1 MTKPKKKSSKWIIWG
16 LVGLLVILLAA
27 AAIKARKKP
36 KGESVETEKVTL
48 REIREIVSASGK
60 IYPEKEVKISSD
72 VSGEIVELYV
82 EEGDSVKAGQVLAKI
97 DPEAYI
103 SAVERA
109 NAAVSGSKSDLARSK
124 SAIETSS
131 AQIEQTK
138 SQVENTRR
146 IHERN
151 KKLMADGV
159 ISAQDFENSEANLAQ
174 LEANLRSAE
183 ANYRAAKQGAQSA
196 EFNVASAEA
205 SLKEIRTSLSRTTIT
220 APTAGIISQL
230 NVEQGERVV
239 GTIQMT
245 GTEMMRI
252 ANFNSMEVQ
261 VEVSENDILRV
272 SLGDT
277 ASIEVD
283 AYLDEKFKGVV
294 TEMASSA
301 SNTGTTQALTSDQ
314 VTNFIVKIRILPE
327 SYAALADKKMPFRPG
342 MSATVDIN
350 TNTAYNIVTIP
361 IQAVTTREKE
371 KKEGDSTSVKSTT
384 IVENT
389 TDKEIDEVVFVYEAD
404 TARMVKVVTGIQDN
418 EFIEIKSGLEVGQ
431 EVITGPYSTVS
442 RKLKNGMDLTRKEK
456 NDKEKDS
463 KSKGGK
469 DEEAD

>member
-1 MTKPKKKSSKWIIWG
+1 MTKPKKKSGKWIIWA
-16 LVGLLVILLAA
+16 LIALLVILIGV
-27 AAIKARKKP
+27 AAIKARQKP
-36 KGESVETEKVTL
+36 KGEPVETDKVAL

-60 IYPEKEVKISSD
+60 IFPEKEVKISSD
-72 VSGEIVELYV
+72 VSGEVVELYV
-82 EEGDSVKAGQVLAKI
+82 EEGDSVKAGQVLARI

-109 NAAVSGSKSDLARSK
+109 NAAVSGSKSDYARAK
-124 SAIETSS
+124 SSIETSL
-131 AQIEQTK
+131 AQLEQTK
-138 SQVENTRR
+138 AQVENTRR

-159 ISAQDFENSEANLAQ
+159 ISAQDFENSESNLAQ

-183 ANYRAAKQGAQSA
+183 AGYRAAKQAAESA
-196 EFNVASAEA
+196 EYNVASAEA
-205 SLKEIRTSLSRTTIT
+205 SLKEIKTSLSRTTIT
-220 APTAGIISQL
+220 APTSGIISQL

-272 SLGDT
+272 SVGDT

-283 AYLDEKFKGVV
+283 AYLDQKFKGVV

-301 SNTGTTQALTSDQ
+301 ANTSGVAQALTSDQ

-327 SYAALADKKMPFRPG
+327 SYTSLSDKKMPFRPG

-350 TNTAYNIVTIP
+350 TNTEYNVVTIP
-361 IQAVTTREKE
+361 IQAVTTREREMKN
-371 KKEGDSTSVKSTT
+371 GDSTKVAAEKTAIST
-384 IVENT
+384 E
-389 TDKEIDEVVFVYEAD
+389 KEIDEVVFVYEAD

-418 EFIEIKSGLEVGQ
+418 EFIQIKNGLEVGQ

-442 RKLKNGMDLTRKEK
+442 RKLKNGLHLTRKEK
-456 NDKEKDS
+456 KDQE
-463 KSKGGK
+463 KGGK
-469 DEEAD
+469 SDSKEESD